1 MTAHD
6 SAWFEAM
13 YNNRVRV
20 PDSGDYM
27 ARWARD
33 SAAVRAVAAC
43 ALDVAYGNGAGE
55 TLDVFPASSPAA
67 PVLFFIHGGYWR
79 ALDKSDHSFLAPAFT
94 AQDVCVVVPNYA
106 LCPGTPAHPVT
117 VADIASQMVRALVW
131 TWRHVAAYGGDP
143 SRITVAGHS
152 AGGHLT
158 AMMLGCLWPEV
169 APDLPTLLVRNGLSI
184 SGLYMLEPLRHVPF
198 LGNSLGLTPDNVRPL
213 SPALWPAPENG
224 ALHSVVGGDES
235 DEFIRQNALIRSAWG
250 ADRVPVCDTLPGL
263 QHFSVL
269 DALAQPDHVL
279 HAHAM
284 RLLRQA

>member
-6 SAWFEAM
+6 SAWFEDM
-13 YNNRVRV
+13 YNNRKRV

-33 SAAVRAVAAC
+33 SAAVRASVAC
-43 ALDVAYGNGAGE
+43 TLDIPYGEGEGE
-55 TLDVFPASSPAA
+55 TLDIFTASRPDA

-79 ALDKSDHSFLAPAFT
+79 ALDKSDHSFIAPAFT

-106 LCPGTPAHPVT
+106 LCPGAPGRPVT
-117 VADIASQMVRALVW
+117 VADIALQMVRALGW
-131 TWRHVAAYGGDP
+131 TWRHVAAHGGDP

-158 AMMLGCLWPEV
+158 AMMLGCRWPDT
-169 APDLPTLLVRNGLSI
+169 ASDLPAQLVRKGLSI
-184 SGLYMLEPLRHVPF
+184 SGLYALEPLRHVPF
-198 LGNSLGLTPDNVRPL
+198 LGDTLGLTPDNVPAL
-213 SPALWPAPENG
+213 SPALWPAPARG
-224 ALHSVVGGDES
+224 TLYSVVGGDES
-235 DEFIRQNALIRSAWG
+235 AEFIRQNALIRTAWG
-250 ADRVPVCDTLPGL
+250 AERVPVCGVLPGL
-263 QHFSVL
+263 QHFSVV
-269 DALAQPDHVL
+269 DALVQPTHAL